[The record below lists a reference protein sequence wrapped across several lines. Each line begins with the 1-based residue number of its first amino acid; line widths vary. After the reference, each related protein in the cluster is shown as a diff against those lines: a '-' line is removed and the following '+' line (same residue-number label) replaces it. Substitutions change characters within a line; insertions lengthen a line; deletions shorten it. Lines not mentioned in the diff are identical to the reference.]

1 MVISIELLILRMS
14 RVKSL
19 ISMSPLKISLGY
31 LVFGILWVPATDL
44 LLAALFTAQAPPTAI
59 GLAKS
64 WTFIALSAVLIY
76 LLSTIHRQQ
85 MSTAQTKLRAANEQL
100 QVLHRVF
107 RHNIR
112 NDINVIQGY
121 AEILTERLDCET
133 DRDHARAV
141 QQTAEGIT
149 AISEK
154 LKMLENVDPTLS
166 DEHVVDLVEIVKSEV
181 EHAGSGNLAVDITT
195 DLPSRAWVEC
205 DESIR
210 YAVREV
216 LENAV
221 RHNEKSLRQIHISLD
236 RTDGAV
242 SLDIEDNGPGIPDAE
257 LRSLD
262 AGEETAL
269 VHASSVG
276 LWLVRWVSQLHD
288 GRVQFDTEDS
298 SGTTVSF
305 EFQAGSRTTLLD
317 AGASVNDR
325 IEAVAD

>member
-1 MVISIELLILRMS
+1 MS
-14 RVKSL
+14 RLQSL
-19 ISMSPLKISLGY
+19 ISMSPLKVSLGY
-31 LVFGILWVPATDL
+31 LLFGVVWVPTTDL
-44 LLAALFTAQAPPTAI
+44 LLAAAFASQAAPTPI
-59 GLAKS
+59 GLAKA
-64 WTFIALSAVLIY
+64 WTFIGLSAVLIY
-76 LLSTIHRQQ
+76 LLSTVHQQQ
-85 MSTAQTKLRAANEQL
+85 MSTAQTKLKTANEQL

-121 AEILTERLDCET
+121 AEVLTERLDCET
-133 DRDHARAV
+133 DREHAEAV
-141 QQTAEGIT
+141 HETAEGIT

-154 LKMLENVDPTLS
+154 LKMLESVDPTLS
-166 DEHVVDLVEIVKSEV
+166 DEHIVELVEIVESEV
-181 EHAGSGNLAVDITT
+181 EHAESGSAVVDITT
-195 DLPSRAWVEC
+195 ELPSRAWIEC

-221 RHNEKSLRQIHISLD
+221 RHNDSASRRIHISLD
-236 RTDGAV
+236 RIDGAV
-242 SLDIEDNGPGIPDAE
+242 TLVVEDNGPGIPDEE

-269 VHASSVG
+269 VHSSSVG

-305 EFQAGSRTTLLD
+305 EFQAGSQTTLLD
-317 AGASVNDR
+317 AGASVHDR
-325 IEAVAD
+325 IEAMAD

>member
-1 MVISIELLILRMS
+1 MS
-14 RVKSL
+14 RVQSL
-19 ISMSPLKISLGY
+19 ISMSPSKISLGY
-31 LVFGILWVPATDL
+31 FLFGVILVPTTDL
-44 LLAALFTAQAPPTAI
+44 LLAAVLTTQPSPTAV

-64 WTFIALSAVLIY
+64 WIFISLSAALIY
-76 LLSTIHRQQ
+76 LLSTVHHRQ
-85 MSTAQTKLRAANEQL
+85 MSTAQTKLRTTNEQL

-121 AEILTERLDCET
+121 ADILVDCLDRETERK
-133 DRDHARAV
+133 HAEVV
-141 QQTAEGIT
+141 QRTAAGIT
-149 AISEK
+149 GISEK
-154 LKMLENVDPTLS
+154 LKLLEGVDPTLS
-166 DEHVVDLVEIVKSEV
+166 DGHVIDLVEIVEDEV
-181 EHAGSGNLAVDITT
+181 ETVESGGSCVDITT

-221 RHNEKSLRQIHISLD
+221 RHNDSPCRIHVSLERA
-236 RTDGAV
+236 DGAV
-242 SLDIEDNGPGIPDAE
+242 TLTVEDNGPGIPDCE
-257 LRSLD
+257 LRSVD

-276 LWLVRWVSQLHD
+276 LWLVRWVSELHD
-288 GRVQFDTEDS
+288 GSVQFDTADS
-298 SGTTVSF
+298 DGTIVTF
-305 EFQAGSRTTLLD
+305 EFQAGTGTALLD

>member
-1 MVISIELLILRMS
+1 MS
-14 RVKSL
+14 RFGSL

-31 LVFGILWVPATDL
+31 LLFGVIWVPTTDL
-44 LLAALFTAQAPPTAI
+44 LLAAAFASQAPPTAI

-76 LLSTIHRQQ
+76 LLSTVHLQQ
-85 MSTAQTKLRAANEQL
+85 MSTAQTKLKTANEQL

-121 AEILTERLDCET
+121 AEILAERLDCKT
-133 DRDHARAV
+133 DREHAEAV

-154 LKMLENVDPTLS
+154 LKMLESVDPTLS
-166 DEHVVDLVEIVKSEV
+166 DEHVVDLVEIVESEV
-181 EHAGSGNLAVDITT
+181 EHVESGGACVDITT
-195 DLPSRAWVEC
+195 DLPSRAWIEC

-221 RHNEKSLRQIHISLD
+221 THNDSSLRRIHVSLE
-236 RTDGAV
+236 RIDGAV
-242 SLDIEDNGPGIPDAE
+242 TLDVEDNGPGIPDGE

-262 AGEETAL
+262 AGEETSL

-305 EFQAGSRTTLLD
+305 EFQAGSKTTLLN